1 MCLEYCEYDLNGI
14 LDSPE
19 IKLTMVRRYSSSSP
33 CVSLQALWTLFFN
46 SPLPW
51 LFPVCGVFAATR
63 SCVYVPTA
71 VGACVAP
78 PAPRAAS

>member
-33 CVSLQALWTLFFN
+33 CVSL
-46 SPLPW
+46 
-51 LFPVCGVFAATR
+51 
-63 SCVYVPTA
+63 
-71 VGACVAP
+71 
-78 PAPRAAS
+78 